1 MDKIEIDNLRQQ
13 LNEEFLKTAIT
24 ISKIELDAV
33 NKRANEKN
41 KELIRSIVNPTPN
54 LLIETKIKPRDKKYS

>member
-1 MDKIEIDNLRQQ
+1 MDKIEVDNLRQQ